1 MSTAS
6 SSRSPFPD
14 PGAAS
19 AAPGAGGPL
28 LEMAGISK
36 AFGGIV
42 ALRDVDLR
50 VAPATVHAVLGENGA
65 GKSTLMKILSGAL
78 RPDAGRI
85 ALRGEDQAFGSPFAA
100 VRAGVAT
107 VYQEPPLYAE
117 MSVLENFQLG
127 REERNAVGGIA
138 WRRGRQLAAEALERV
153 GIPARRMDWPM
164 RRLSI
169 GMQQLVLI
177 ARAVSM
183 RPQILILDEPT
194 SMLSSAET
202 DRLFGLVEELRAGG
216 TATLYI
222 SHRMPEIFRIADEVT
237 VLRDGQVVGSGPISD
252 LNEVDLVTLMSGRRI
267 ESHVYRPPATPL
279 DAAPKRLEVR
289 GLTRAGAFRDV
300 DLELRAG
307 EILGVYG
314 LVGAGRSEVAQ
325 AIFGAEPADAGQVLL
340 DGAPIR
346 PTSAAEGIRLGI
358 AYLGED
364 RRTQGGFLVRSIADN
379 LTSAIMPRLTGR
391 FGRLDLGRERAEA
404 LKAIRDLRIRTP
416 DEKMLLGNLSGGSQ
430 QKVLFA
436 RWMLTAPRVLILDEP
451 TRGIDVAT
459 KTQIHELIVDLA
471 REQGEAVLLISSEL
485 AEVLAVSDR
494 VVVMREG
501 RVVTA
506 LDRADATEPAVLRAA
521 LGIEEEVTPR

>member
-1 MSTAS
+1 MTSTSEPA
-6 SSRSPFPD
+6 R
-14 PGAAS
+14 
-19 AAPGAGGPL
+19 PL
-28 LEMAGISK
+28 LEMAGIDK
-36 AFGGIV
+36 AFGGVV
-42 ALRDVDLR
+42 ALRDVGLR
-50 VAPATVHAVLGENGA
+50 VAPASVHAVLGENGA

-85 ALRGEDQAFGSPFAA
+85 VLDGEEQAFDSPFAA

-107 VYQEPPLYAE
+107 VYQEPPLYPE
-117 MSVLENFQLG
+117 LSVLENFQLG
-127 REERNAVGGIA
+127 REPRNGVGGIA
-138 WRRGRQLAAEALERV
+138 WSRGRRVAAEALERV
-153 GIPARRMDWPM
+153 GIPARRMEWPM

-177 ARAVSM
+177 ARAVAM
-183 RPQILILDEPT
+183 RPRVLILDEPT

-222 SHRMPEIFRIADEVT
+222 SHRMAEIFRIADAVT
-237 VLRDGQVVGSGPISD
+237 VLRDGRVAGAAAIAD
-252 LNEVDLVTLMSGRRI
+252 VDEEQLVTQMSGRRI
-267 ESHVYRPPATPL
+267 ERRAYRPPS
-279 DAAPKRLEVR
+279 AAPEGPAPRLEIR

-300 DLELRAG
+300 DLELHAG
-307 EILGVYG
+307 EILGLYG

-325 AIFGAEPADAGQVLL
+325 AVFGAEPADAGEVRL
-340 DGAPIR
+340 DGKPIR
-346 PTSAAEGIRLGI
+346 PRTAAEGIRHGI

-364 RRTQGGFLVRSIADN
+364 RRTQGGFLTRSVADN
-379 LTSAIMPRLTGR
+379 LTSAIMPRLTR
-391 FGRLDLGRERAEA
+391 ALGRLDRGRERAEA

-416 DEKMLLGNLSGGSQ
+416 DERVPLGNLSGGSQ

-471 REQGEAVLLISSEL
+471 REAGEAVLLISSEL

-501 RVVTA
+501 RVGATFA
-506 LDRADATEPAVLRAA
+506 REEATEAAVLRAA
-521 LGIEEEVTPR
+521 LGVAEEAVAG

>member
-1 MSTAS
+1 VSGSDAVPAES
-6 SSRSPFPD
+6 ESD
-14 PGAAS
+14 
-19 AAPGAGGPL
+19 GPL
-28 LEMAGISK
+28 LEMVGISK
-36 AFGGIV
+36 AFGGVV

-78 RPDAGRI
+78 HPDAGRI
-85 ALRGEDQAFGSPFAA
+85 VLGGEERAFGSPFAA

-107 VYQEPPLYAE
+107 VYQEPPLYPE

-177 ARAVSM
+177 ARAVSAH
-183 RPQILILDEPT
+183 PQVLILDEPT

-202 DRLFGLVEELRAGG
+202 DRLFHLVEELRGGG

-222 SHRMPEIFRIADEVT
+222 SHRLPEIFRIADEVT
-237 VLRDGQVVGSGPISD
+237 VLRDGQVVGSGPIAD
-252 LNEVDLVTLMSGRRI
+252 QDEEALVTLMSGRRI
-267 ESHVYRPPATPL
+267 ESRAYRPPATPL
-279 DAAPKRLEVR
+279 ERAPVRLATH
-289 GLTRAGAFRDV
+289 GLSRAGAFRDV

-307 EILGVYG
+307 EILGIYG
-314 LVGAGRSEVAQ
+314 LVGAGRSELAQ
-325 AIFGAEPADAGQVLL
+325 AIFGAERADAGEVRL
-340 DGAPIR
+340 DDEPIR
-346 PTSAAEGIRLGI
+346 PRSAAEGIRLGI

-379 LTSAIMPRLTGR
+379 VTSAIMPRLTRR
-391 FGRLDLGRERAEA
+391 FGRLDLGRERLEA

-416 DEKMLLGNLSGGSQ
+416 NERMSFGNLSGGSQ

-436 RWMLTAPRVLILDEP
+436 RWMLTTPRVLILDEP

-471 REQGEAVLLISSEL
+471 REQGEAVMLISSEL
-485 AEVLAVSDR
+485 AEVLAISDR
-494 VVVMREG
+494 VLVMREG
-501 RVVTA
+501 RVVAA
-506 LDRADATEPAVLRAA
+506 LDRDEADEPAVLRAA
-521 LGIEEEVTPR
+521 LGVGEEGSAR